1 MKRPQSQLMKNDR
14 GQSLVEFALTLPML
28 LVVMFMVT
36 EFGRALFQ
44 YNILAQATREGARVG
59 VVSAEADA
67 SADGEARIDDFLTGT
82 GIAPGDL
89 STKTVTVVG
98 DYNGTGTKVVVA
110 TAEMP
115 FRWIL
120 QGDMP
125 TNPGSGSAVV
135 SPNALTLRA
144 ETVMK
149 AETF

>member
-1 MKRPQSQLMKNDR
+1 MSREPLKPNMRDDR

-36 EFGRALFQ
+36 EFGRALYQ
-44 YNILAQATREGARVG
+44 YNVMAQATREGARVA
-59 VVSAEADA
+59 VVSGIGAAAD
-67 SADGEARIDDFLTGT
+67 SGVARMTSFMGDVGGDFRDLDLDVEILNDFG
-82 GIAPGDL
+82 GPGQNA
-89 STKTVTVVG
+89 VR
-98 DYNGTGTKVVVA
+98 A
-110 TAEMP
+110 TADMP

-125 TNPGSGSAVV
+125 TNHEGGASV
-135 SPNALTLRA
+135 SPNAFTLHA

>member
-36 EFGRALFQ
+36 EFGRALYQ
-44 YNILAQATREGARVG
+44 YNVMAQATREGARLG
-59 VVSAEADA
+59 VVSGQDA
-67 SADGEARIDDFLTGT
+67 ATPRGEARMDAFLTGT

-89 STKTVTVVG
+89 TTKTVTVVD

-125 TNPGSGSAVV
+125 TNPGAGSAVV
-135 SPNALTLRA
+135 SPGALTLHA

-149 AETF
+149 AEF

>member
-44 YNILAQATREGARVG
+44 YNVLAQATREGARSAC
-59 VVSAEADA
+59 VSAES
-67 SADGEARIDDFLTGT
+67 SAPGIGEARMDSFLVAANFPTTGLTLACVVEPDFAGS
-82 GIAPGDL
+82 GSSI
-89 STKTVTVVG
+89 VR
-98 DYNGTGTKVVVA
+98 A
-110 TAEMP
+110 TADLP
-115 FRWIL
+115 FRWVL
-120 QGDMP
+120 QGDLP
-125 TNPGSGSAVV
+125 TSIDGRTTV
-135 SPNALTLRA
+135 SPDGGLVLHA

>member
-1 MKRPQSQLMKNDR
+1 MKRPQSHLMRSER

-44 YNILAQATREGARVG
+44 YNVMAQATREGARVA
-59 VVSAEADA
+59 VTSAEGAA
-67 SADGEARIDDFLTGT
+67 KADGEARMTEFLTGA
-82 GIAPGDL
+82 GIDVNELTIL
-89 STKTVTVVG
+89 SCTVV
-98 DYNGTGTKVVVA
+98 DNYNETGTKVVVA
-110 TAEMP
+110 EAEMP

-120 QGDMP
+120 QGDLP
-125 TNPGSGSAVV
+125 TTAEGVSVV
-135 SPNALTLRA
+135 SPNALTLHA